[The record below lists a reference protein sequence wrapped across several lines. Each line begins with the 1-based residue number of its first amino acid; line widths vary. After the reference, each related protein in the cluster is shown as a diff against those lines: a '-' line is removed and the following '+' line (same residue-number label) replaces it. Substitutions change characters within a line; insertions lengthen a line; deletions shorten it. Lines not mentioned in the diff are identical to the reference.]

1 MTQTLDIQLEP
12 ILEPP
17 SGINGPTNALEWLEP
32 SLLNEA
38 LSYFANLQ
46 VESRDEQEI
55 AYAKMFYDQTNR
67 LYKDMVATTV
77 YIKTW
82 LQPQVI
88 KQENLLR
95 FLPVWDTN

>member
-55 AYAKMFYDQTNR
+55 AYARTG
-67 LYKDMVATTV
+67 